1 MAVHFAKW
9 ETVKEEIETLY
20 NQKDKRAVE
29 LMNGAINDYT
39 ELLAYGG
46 EELNQQ
52 SGRVTPV
59 LLPLNGHER
68 FNFIKERIH
77 SHYAF
82 IQLDALY
89 EETRKKAARLS
100 IMRK

>member
-1 MAVHFAKW
+1 MASHLLKW
-9 ETVKEEIETLY
+9 ETAKEEIRVLY
-20 NQKDKRAVE
+20 DQKDKTAIQ
-29 LMNGAINDYT
+29 LMEIAIEDYT
-39 ELLAYGG
+39 KLLAYGG
-46 EELNQQ
+46 NELNRQ
-52 SGRVTPV
+52 SGEEVPV

-68 FNFIKERIH
+68 FNFIKERIQ

-100 IMRK
+100 VMKK